1 MKRWFKMLTG
11 SLAVVLFITFSCA
24 AFAAAPVKLRTAWLD
39 EHEAFLVWYAKE
51 KGWDKEEGLDIE
63 MLLFSS
69 GMAQLN
75 ALPAGEWVL
84 AGTGAVPGMMGALRY
99 GTYTIAVTND
109 ESYTNALLLR
119 PDSPILKTKGYNKDY
134 LEVYGHP
141 DDVRGKTFLITTM
154 SSPHFTLSHWLR
166 VLGLKESDVTIKNI
180 DQAQGLAAF
189 DSGIGDGVCLWA
201 PHMFFGIDKGWK
213 VAGTPNTCGVGLPTV
228 LMGDKKFCDANPELV
243 AKFLRV
249 FLRSANM
256 LQKEAPE
263 SLAPEYCRFFQEFV
277 GKSFTPEM
285 AALDIKT
292 HPVFNLEEQLAL
304 FDGSKGQSK
313 AAKWMADIAEFFA
326 GVGRITP
333 DELKVV
339 KDGSYATDKFLK
351 LVKQPIPDYK

>member
-24 AFAAAPVKLRTAWLD
+24 AFAAVPVKLRTAWLD

-134 LEVYGHP
+134 PEVYGHP

-201 PHMFFGIDKGWK
+201 PHMFFGMDKGWK

-256 LQKEAPE
+256 LQKE
-263 SLAPEYCRFFQEFV
+263 
-277 GKSFTPEM
+277 TP
-285 AALDIKT
+285 
-292 HPVFNLEEQLAL
+292 
-304 FDGSKGQSK
+304 
-313 AAKWMADIAEFFA
+313 
-326 GVGRITP
+326 
-333 DELKVV
+333 
-339 KDGSYATDKFLK
+339 
-351 LVKQPIPDYK
+351 

>member
-1 MKRWFKMLTG
+1 MRLRKF
-11 SLAVVLFITFSCA
+11 FSCCIA
-24 AFAAAPVKLRTAWLD
+24 LLLCLAISAPAFSAPLTKVRTAWMD
-39 EHEAFLVWYAKE
+39 EHETFLIWYAKE
-51 KGWDKEEGLDIE
+51 KGWDKEEGIE
-63 MLLFSS
+63 LEINYFNS
-69 GMAQLN
+69 GMDIVN
-75 ALPAGEWVL
+75 ATPSGSWVVAGN
-84 AGTGAVPGMMGALRY
+84 GAVPAVWGALRY
-99 GTYTIAVTND
+99 NTYVIAIGND

-134 LEVYGHP
+134 PEVYGHP

-189 DSGIGDGVCLWA
+189 DSGDGVCLWA
-201 PHMFFGIDKGWK
+201 PHMFFGMDKGWK

-256 LQKEAPE
+256 LQKETPE

-326 GVGRITP
+326 SVGRITP

>member
-1 MKRWFKMLTG
+1 
-11 SLAVVLFITFSCA
+11 
-24 AFAAAPVKLRTAWLD
+24 
-39 EHEAFLVWYAKE
+39 
-51 KGWDKEEGLDIE
+51 
-63 MLLFSS
+63 
-69 GMAQLN
+69 
-75 ALPAGEWVL
+75 
-84 AGTGAVPGMMGALRY
+84 
-99 GTYTIAVTND
+99 
-109 ESYTNALLLR
+109 
-119 PDSPILKTKGYNKDY
+119 
-134 LEVYGHP
+134 
-141 DDVRGKTFLITTM
+141 
-154 SSPHFTLSHWLR
+154 
-166 VLGLKESDVTIKNI
+166 
-180 DQAQGLAAF
+180 
-189 DSGIGDGVCLWA
+189 
-201 PHMFFGIDKGWK
+201 MFFGMDKGWK

-256 LQKEAPE
+256 LQKETPE

-326 GVGRITP
+326 SVGRITP

>member
-1 MKRWFKMLTG
+1 MKRWFKVLT
-11 SLAVVLFITFSCA
+11 SFLAVALFITFSCA

-39 EHEAFLVWYAKE
+39 EHEAFLIWYAKE

-75 ALPAGEWVL
+75 AL
-84 AGTGAVPGMMGALRY
+84 
-99 GTYTIAVTND
+99 
-109 ESYTNALLLR
+109 LLR

-134 LEVYGHP
+134 PEVYGHP

-201 PHMFFGIDKGWK
+201 PHMFFGMDKGWK
-213 VAGTPNTCGVGLPTV
+213 IAGTPNTCGVGLPTV

-256 LQKEAPE
+256 LQKETPE

-304 FDGSKGQSK
+304 FDDSKGQSK
-313 AAKWMADIAEFFA
+313 AAKWMADIAAFFA

-339 KDGSYATDKFLK
+339 KDGSYATGKFLK

>member
-1 MKRWFKMLTG
+1 M
-11 SLAVVLFITFSCA
+11 
-24 AFAAAPVKLRTAWLD
+24 
-39 EHEAFLVWYAKE
+39 
-51 KGWDKEEGLDIE
+51 
-63 MLLFSS
+63 
-69 GMAQLN
+69 
-75 ALPAGEWVL
+75 
-84 AGTGAVPGMMGALRY
+84 
-99 GTYTIAVTND
+99 
-109 ESYTNALLLR
+109 
-119 PDSPILKTKGYNKDY
+119 
-134 LEVYGHP
+134 
-141 DDVRGKTFLITTM
+141 RGKTFLITTM

>member
-1 MKRWFKMLTG
+1 
-11 SLAVVLFITFSCA
+11 
-24 AFAAAPVKLRTAWLD
+24 
-39 EHEAFLVWYAKE
+39 
-51 KGWDKEEGLDIE
+51 
-63 MLLFSS
+63 
-69 GMAQLN
+69 MAS
-75 ALPAGEWVL
+75 
-84 AGTGAVPGMMGALRY
+84 R
-99 GTYTIAVTND
+99 
-109 ESYTNALLLR
+109 
-119 PDSPILKTKGYNKDY
+119 
-134 LEVYGHP
+134 
-141 DDVRGKTFLITTM
+141 
-154 SSPHFTLSHWLR
+154 
-166 VLGLKESDVTIKNI
+166 KNI

-256 LQKEAPE
+256 LQKETPE

>member
-1 MKRWFKMLTG
+1 MKRWYGMLT
-11 SLAVVLFITFSCA
+11 SLLTALLFA
-24 AFAAAPVKLRTAWLD
+24 AFACPTFAAAPFKLRTAWLD

-99 GTYTIAVTND
+99 GTYTVAVTND
-109 ESYTNALLLR
+109 ESFTNALLVR
-119 PDSPILKTKGYNKDY
+119 PDSPICKTKGYNKEY
-134 LEVYGHP
+134 PEVYGHP

-201 PHMFFGIDKGWK
+201 PHMFVGIEKGWK

-228 LMGDKKFCDANPELV
+228 LMGEKKFCDEHPDVV

-249 FLRSANM
+249 FLRSASM
-256 LQKEAPE
+256 LQKETPE
-263 SLAPEYCRFFQEFV
+263 SLAPTYQRFFQEWI
-277 GKSFTPEM
+277 GKEFTLEM
-285 AALDIKT
+285 SALDIKT
-292 HPVFNLEEQLAL
+292 HPVFNLEQQIAL

-313 AAKWMADIAEFFA
+313 AAKWMADIAAFFA
-326 GVGRITP
+326 SVGRITP
-333 DELKVV
+333 DELARV

-351 LVKQPIPDYK
+351 LVKKPIPDYK

>member
-134 LEVYGHP
+134 PEVYGHP

-180 DQAQGLAAF
+180 DQ
-189 DSGIGDGVCLWA
+189 
-201 PHMFFGIDKGWK
+201 GWK

>member
-1 MKRWFKMLTG
+1 MKRWFKVLTS

-134 LEVYGHP
+134 PEVYGHP

-180 DQAQGLAAF
+180 DQAQGLVHGAPGARAHEDQVGELQLHARFAREGEHLVQRAQIMRPAA
-189 DSGIGDGVCLWA
+189 
-201 PHMFFGIDKGWK
+201 H
-213 VAGTPNTCGVGLPTV
+213 
-228 LMGDKKFCDANPELV
+228 
-243 AKFLRV
+243 R
-249 FLRSANM
+249 R
-256 LQKEAPE
+256 
-263 SLAPEYCRFFQEFV
+263 
-277 GKSFTPEM
+277 
-285 AALDIKT
+285 
-292 HPVFNLEEQLAL
+292 
-304 FDGSKGQSK
+304 
-313 AAKWMADIAEFFA
+313 
-326 GVGRITP
+326 RIRR
-333 DELKVV
+333 
-339 KDGSYATDKFLK
+339 
-351 LVKQPIPDYK
+351 

>member
-1 MKRWFKMLTG
+1 MFSPETCFGCTDWNLIPEGVSYET
-11 SLAVVLFITFSCA
+11 VVQNAYGFPCGLSLFITFSCA

-134 LEVYGHP
+134 REVYGHP

-256 LQKEAPE
+256 LQKETPE
-263 SLAPEYCRFFQEFV
+263 SLAPEYCRFFQEFHWAEALRR
-277 GKSFTPEM
+277 KWPRSTSRRTPFSILKNSSPCST
-285 AALDIKT
+285 APRGRARPPSGWPT
-292 HPVFNLEEQLAL
+292 SP
-304 FDGSKGQSK
+304 
-313 AAKWMADIAEFFA
+313 EFFA
-326 GVGRITP
+326 G
-333 DELKVV
+333 D
-339 KDGSYATDKFLK
+339 
-351 LVKQPIPDYK
+351 

>member
-134 LEVYGHP
+134 PEVYGHP

-201 PHMFFGIDKGWK
+201 PHMFFGMDKGWK

-228 LMGDKKFCDANPELV
+228 LMGDKK
-243 AKFLRV
+243 
-249 FLRSANM
+249 
-256 LQKEAPE
+256 
-263 SLAPEYCRFFQEFV
+263 
-277 GKSFTPEM
+277 
-285 AALDIKT
+285 
-292 HPVFNLEEQLAL
+292 
-304 FDGSKGQSK
+304 
-313 AAKWMADIAEFFA
+313 
-326 GVGRITP
+326 
-333 DELKVV
+333 
-339 KDGSYATDKFLK
+339 
-351 LVKQPIPDYK
+351 

>member
-1 MKRWFKMLTG
+1 MKRWFKVLTS

-119 PDSPILKTKGYNKDY
+119 PDSRYSRPKATTKTIRKYTDI
-134 LEVYGHP
+134 
-141 DDVRGKTFLITTM
+141 RTTCAARRS
-154 SSPHFTLSHWLR
+154 SSPPCPPPLHPEPLAPRARPQGKRRNHQEHRS
-166 VLGLKESDVTIKNI
+166 
-180 DQAQGLAAF
+180 AQGLAAF

-201 PHMFFGIDKGWK
+201 PHMFFGMDK
-213 VAGTPNTCGVGLPTV
+213 AGRSPEPPIPAAWACPPCSWATRSSATPT
-228 LMGDKKFCDANPELV
+228 PELV

-256 LQKEAPE
+256 LQKETPE

-326 GVGRITP
+326 SVGRITP